1 MRAQLVL
8 ARARLAPHFRA
19 MSDDANTS
27 AMVAELLN
35 ATRRGDAAAY
45 DRLLPLLYNELRA
58 IAGKHMRGERP
69 DHTLQP
75 TALVHEA
82 FLRLIGGAPAHFE
95 DRTHFL
101 RAASQA
107 MRRVLVDHARARNAA
122 KRGGDLRVTLDEA
135 IAGHDDHIV
144 DLLVLD
150 DALTRLAAAEP
161 RWARVV
167 ELRVFGGLEVPEVAS
182 ALGISPATAKRDWQ
196 FAKGWL
202 ARELGA
208 NSTT

>member
-1 MRAQLVL
+1 MG
-8 ARARLAPHFRA
+8 
-19 MSDDANTS
+19 DDANTS
-27 AMVAELLN
+27 ATVAELLN

-45 DRLLPLLYNELRA
+45 DRLLPLLYAELRA

-82 FLRLIGGAPAHFE
+82 FLRLVGGSPAHFE

-107 MRRVLVDHARARNAA
+107 MRRVLVDHARARSAA
-122 KRGGDLRVTLDEA
+122 KRSGDLRVTLDEA
-135 IAGHDDHIV
+135 IAGHDERIV

-202 ARELGA
+202 ARELA
-208 NSTT
+208 ADNTV

>member
-1 MRAQLVL
+1 
-8 ARARLAPHFRA
+8 

-27 AMVAELLN
+27 TMVAELLD

-58 IAGKHMRGERP
+58 IAGNHMRGERP

-82 FLRLIGGAPAHFE
+82 YLRLIGGSPMHFE

-107 MRRVLVDHARARNAA
+107 MRRVLVDHARARTAA
-122 KRGGDLRVTLDEA
+122 KRSGDLRVTLDEGL
-135 IAGHDDHIV
+135 AGHDDRIV

-167 ELRVFGGLEVPEVAS
+167 ELRIFGGLEVPEVAS

-202 ARELGA
+202 ARELSA
-208 NSTT
+208 NNTA

>member
-1 MRAQLVL
+1 
-8 ARARLAPHFRA
+8 

-27 AMVAELLN
+27 TMVAELLD

-82 FLRLIGGAPAHFE
+82 FLRLVGGSTVHFE

-107 MRRVLVDHARARNAA
+107 MRRVLVDYARARGAA
-122 KRGGDLRVTLDEA
+122 KRSGDLRVTLDESL
-135 IAGHDDHIV
+135 AGHDDRIV
-144 DLLVLD
+144 DVLVLD

-208 NSTT
+208 DTTT

>member
-1 MRAQLVL
+1 
-8 ARARLAPHFRA
+8 
-19 MSDDANTS
+19 MSDDASTS
-27 AMVAELLN
+27 AMVSELLD

-45 DRLLPLLYNELRA
+45 DRLLPLLYAELRA
-58 IAGKHMRGERP
+58 IAGRHMRGERP

-82 FLRLIGGAPAHFE
+82 FLRLVGASPVSFE

-107 MRRVLVDHARARNAA
+107 MRRVLVDHARARTAA
-122 KRGGDLRVTLDEA
+122 KRSGDMRVTLDEA
-135 IAGHDDHIV
+135 IAGRDDRII

-150 DALTRLAAAEP
+150 DAMTRLAAAEP

-167 ELRVFGGLEVPEVAS
+167 ELRIFGGLEVAEVAA

-208 NSTT
+208 DTPS

>member
-1 MRAQLVL
+1 MG
-8 ARARLAPHFRA
+8 
-19 MSDDANTS
+19 DDANTS
-27 AMVAELLN
+27 ATVAELLN

-45 DRLLPLLYNELRA
+45 DRLLPLLYAELRA

-82 FLRLIGGAPAHFE
+82 FLRLVGGSPAHFE

-107 MRRVLVDHARARNAA
+107 MRRVLVDHARARSAA
-122 KRGGDLRVTLDEA
+122 KRSGDLRVTLDEA
-135 IAGHDDHIV
+135 IAGHDDRIV

-202 ARELGA
+202 ARELA
-208 NSTT
+208 ADNTV

>member
-1 MRAQLVL
+1 
-8 ARARLAPHFRA
+8 
-19 MSDDANTS
+19 MSDDASTS
-27 AMVAELLN
+27 AMVSELLD

-45 DRLLPLLYNELRA
+45 ERLLPLLYAELRA
-58 IAGKHMRGERP
+58 IAGRHMRGERP

-82 FLRLIGGAPAHFE
+82 FLRLVGGSPVSFE

-107 MRRVLVDHARARNAA
+107 MRRVLVDYARARSAA
-122 KRGGDLRVTLDEA
+122 KRSGDMRVTLDEA
-135 IAGHDDHIV
+135 IAGRDDRII

-150 DALTRLAAAEP
+150 DAMTRLAAAEP

-167 ELRVFGGLEVPEVAS
+167 ELRIFGGLEVAEVAT

-208 NSTT
+208 DTPS

>member
-1 MRAQLVL
+1 MPDEETSHTVT
-8 ARARLAPHFRA
+8 RLLGAA
-19 MSDDANTS
+19 
-27 AMVAELLN
+27 
-35 ATRRGDAAAY
+35 RRGDPGSY
-45 DRLLPLLYNELRA
+45 DQLLPLLQAELHH
-58 IAGKHMRGERP
+58 IAERHMRRERA

-82 FLRLIGGAPAHFE
+82 VLRLLGGAPVAFT

-122 KRGGDLRVTLDEA
+122 KRGGPLRITLDESLA
-135 IAGHDDHIV
+135 APDDRVV

-161 RWARVV
+161 RWAQVV
-167 ELRVFGGLEVPEVAS
+167 ELRFFTGLEVVEVAEV
-182 ALGISPATAKRDWQ
+182 LGTSTATVKRDWR
-196 FAKGWL
+196 FAKAWL
-202 ARELGA
+202 ARELAGGDRA
-208 NSTT
+208 LGETG